1 MVAMVVASTRRRR
14 SSGAGR
20 GSALPLHA
28 MRVLAVA
35 GALPRVA
42 SESECPA
49 GSIAS
54 TTGVAACCP
63 ARCGRCGGKDCD
75 QLADGPQSCCAA
87 YIQKVGRTC
96 NGTNPP
102 CIPGQHGG
110 AVRKTFMA
118 FQNASVAD
126 NAVPRVNG
134 RQNGMIEHGAKPALR
149 LVFLHVPKTGTSFVN
164 CLLQYGCS
172 YNGSVGLAYLRD
184 HRNSVQAH
192 EQCRGSFMNDEIQ
205 HAHPPL
211 QPNQITAGVGIVG
224 MFRSPKE
231 RLLSG
236 FMHNFHDCKFL
247 PSVFDVRCN
256 SDYLC
261 PTHVNVRHNLS
272 AAVRLYSKCVQ
283 GCAVRMLAGQVC
295 GRTLAHIDQG
305 TSRYDLRLAMD
316 RIRQS
321 FTFLGDTGQWNRSV
335 CIFCALFPP
344 RYQEYNYDLL
354 FDNVRPSPTS
364 SLDENVRKLIAEQP
378 YDTAD
383 EAVYDVAAA
392 WLDYIEPTVQFNE
405 RYLKCRAAWLKSPRE
420 HPQSR

>member
-1 MVAMVVASTRRRR
+1 MVVASTRRRR

-20 GSALPLHA
+20 GGALPLHA

-35 GALPRVA
+35 VALPRVA

-49 GSIAS
+49 AAS
-54 TTGVAACCP
+54 PALPACRLLP
-63 ARCGRCGGKDCD
+63 RERCGGKNCD

-126 NAVPRVNG
+126 HAVPRVNG

-172 YNGSVGLAYLRD
+172 YNGSVGLACLRD

-205 HAHPPL
+205 HAHPHSNP
-211 QPNQITAGVGIVG
+211 T
-224 MFRSPKE
+224 RSRRELASLECSDHPK
-231 RLLSG
+231 
-236 FMHNFHDCKFL
+236 
-247 PSVFDVRCN
+247 SVFCLG
-256 SDYLC
+256 SC
-261 PTHVNVRHNLS
+261 TIATTVN
-272 AAVRLYSKCVQ
+272 
-283 GCAVRMLAGQVC
+283 
-295 GRTLAHIDQG
+295 
-305 TSRYDLRLAMD
+305 
-316 RIRQS
+316 
-321 FTFLGDTGQWNRSV
+321 F
-335 CIFCALFPP
+335 
-344 RYQEYNYDLL
+344 
-354 FDNVRPSPTS
+354 
-364 SLDENVRKLIAEQP
+364 
-378 YDTAD
+378 
-383 EAVYDVAAA
+383 
-392 WLDYIEPTVQFNE
+392 
-405 RYLKCRAAWLKSPRE
+405 CRASSMCDAILTICA
-420 HPQSR
+420 QLM